1 MVYLS
6 DAVPVDDDALGVE
19 RVLEL
24 DVDGVAGA
32 GADGRAG
39 ELPVDADHHLLLAV
53 RRPEHV
59 ADLPLEVP
67 GLRRR
72 GAMRPGGARQEGAA
86 HRGQQRKPH
95 GWLALQ
101 AAAYATPNRQFTHL
115 PGIAFQIRR
124 YQQWRREWD
133 AEAGWR

>member
-1 MVYLS
+1 MDGYLS

-72 GAMRPGGARQEGAA
+72 GAMRPGSARQEGAA

-101 AAAYATPNRQFTHL
+101 PTPL
-115 PGIAFQIRR
+115 PTVTSLTSPGERFRFRGRLEMARARR
-124 YQQWRREWD
+124 
-133 AEAGWR
+133 